1 MAFDN
6 VPKCLRSLKQWVNWR
21 SEQRKGDKPTKVP
34 VTIAGYDASSTS
46 PADWYSFESVCQHAH
61 KFDGIGFVFTESDD
75 FVGIDI
81 DDCFASPGE
90 LKPWAE
96 PIVKALA
103 GTYSEVSPSGN
114 GLKFFCRGQQ
124 LDKGRKV
131 AIGDGKL
138 EVYSSGRFFTVTGQ
152 VWDDSDCV
160 EIDSDNWKTINAYF
174 PAETQ
179 TPKVS
184 PCRGHQA
191 ESDKTDRAA
200 KYLETM
206 EPSISGCGG
215 HDACFRAACKMVL
228 GFDLDQESA
237 YGLLASVYNPRCV
250 PPWTEK
256 ELRHKVKQADKQCGE
271 RGYLLNEPARI
282 DHYPGVDLSGILG
295 AKCRIEDDGTLP
307 DDETFF
313 ASMIPNDG
321 LLREIYDYYRATAYK
336 STPTIGLAVAVS
348 ILSTVLGR
356 RVQSHTELRTN
367 DYHIVIAGTSSGK
380 ESCEGTTLKILDAAI
395 KNAAM
400 PQGFRMIV
408 PPDVQSGNALL
419 RELSE
424 IKCALWICD
433 EFGKHLQVILD
444 KKQNGNHAAQIGT
457 HLLKIYGKGAQTYH
471 GAAHSAG
478 NKGVVEQPHL
488 CLLGMTTGSVFNSI
502 GVSQIEDG
510 LFGRLSWWPVPKRP
524 ERSKTAKPQ
533 PVPFELAAQLG
544 LWIKW
549 QPGFQGVYPDP
560 VMIDMDDQSKARWE
574 HHADMIDRKMQDE
587 AEIRAAV
594 WGRVAARA
602 MKLALVHRCARFNG
616 DPASL
621 EDEPIVI
628 EMIDVEWGIKLANW
642 LAKIACELVAEN
654 VADPNQGRLRS
665 LIMTA
670 LADSDKPQEWFT
682 RKFRKFTSGDI
693 QAAAAELE
701 GDGLIQIREESTG
714 GRPKRIY
721 SMQKTP

>member
-6 VPKCLRSLKQWVNWR
+6 VPACLRSLRQWVCWR
-21 SEQRKGDKPTKVP
+21 SENRNGDKPTKIP

-46 PADWYSFESVCQHAH
+46 PSDWYTFENVCQHSR
-61 KFDGIGFVFTESDD
+61 KFAGIGFVFTDSDQY
-75 FVGIDI
+75 VGIDV

-90 LKPWAE
+90 LKPWAV
-96 PIVKALA
+96 PIVEALQ
-103 GTYSEVSPSGN
+103 GTYAEVSPSGN
-114 GLKFFCRGQQ
+114 GIKFFTIGPQ
-124 LDKGRKV
+124 LDKGRRV
-131 AIGDGKL
+131 DVGDGKI
-138 EVYSSGRFFTVTGQ
+138 EIYSSGRFFTVTGR
-152 VWDDSDCV
+152 VWNDCDCCD
-160 EIDSDNWKTINAYF
+160 IGAANRSLINSYF
-174 PAETQ
+174 PPEFEPPSVLRRPLAVDDRVE
-179 TPKVS
+179 
-184 PCRGHQA
+184 
-191 ESDKTDRAA
+191 RAA

-206 EPSISGCGG
+206 DPSISGSGG
-215 HDACFRAACKMVL
+215 HDACFRAACKMVM
-228 GFDLDQESA
+228 GFDLDTETA
-237 YGLLASVYNPRCV
+237 YSLLANGYNARCV
-250 PPWTEK
+250 PPWSEK
-256 ELRHKVKQADKQCGE
+256 ELRHKVKQADKQSGD
-271 RGYLLNEPARI
+271 RGYLLTEPARV

-295 AKCRIEDDGTLP
+295 AKCRIQDDGTLP

-313 ASMIPNDG
+313 SSMIPNDG
-321 LLREIYDYYRATAYK
+321 LMREIYDYYRATAYK

-348 ILSTVLGR
+348 IMSTILGR

-395 KNAAM
+395 KNAVM

-444 KKQNGNHAAQIGT
+444 KKQNGNHAAMIGT
-457 HLLKIYGKGAQTYH
+457 HLLKIYGKGNQTYH

-478 NKGVVEQPHL
+478 NKGTVEQPHL

-549 QPGFQGVYPDP
+549 QPGFQGIYPDP
-560 VMIDMDDQSKARWE
+560 ATIDMDDQSKARWE
-574 HHADMIDRKMQDE
+574 HHADMIDRRMQDE

-602 MKLALVHRCARFNG
+602 MKLALVHRCARFSG
-616 DPASL
+616 DPAAL
-621 EDEPIVI
+621 ENEPITI

-654 VADPNQGRLRS
+654 VADPNQNRLRS
-665 LIMTA
+665 LIMAA
-670 LADSDKPQEWFT
+670 LADGEKPQEWFT

-693 QAAAAELE
+693 QASAAELE
-701 GDGLIQIREESTG
+701 GDGLIEIREESTG